1 MIPLRHYKRSLA
13 LQKGVTTSYTVL
25 TGHLV
30 WLLAMSV
37 GYVADATVAT
47 RVVTVYID
55 QGTPELTLVKFDVTA
70 SQSLRWQ
77 YPVTNPAYAA
87 YLVAG
92 VNSGYPILCR
102 AADVINVGI
111 SNAQAGDTWTGTL
124 HLADH
129 VFPKA

>member
-1 MIPLRHYKRSLA
+1 MIPLRTYVRSVG
-13 LQKGVTTSYTVL
+13 LQKGVTTSYTVG
-25 TGHLV
+25 TGRRA
-30 WLLAMSV
+30 WIANIAM

-47 RVVTVYID
+47 RIITVYID

-70 SQSLRWQ
+70 SQSLKWQ

-92 VNSGYPILCR
+92 VNSGYPLLMMP
-102 AADVINVGI
+102 AQVLNFGV
-111 SNAQAGDTWTGTL
+111 SNGQAGDTWTGTL
-124 HLADH
+124 LVLES